1 MNPRDMRAALRSLPV
16 LTGEAPAFDP
26 HQSPA
31 EPMSM
36 FVEWFDAAVNAG
48 VPEPRAMTQG
58 DPERRHQR
66 LLYTCSGTTW
76 SKSLLWP

>member
-1 MNPRDMRAALRSLPV
+1 
-16 LTGEAPAFDP
+16 
-26 HQSPA
+26 
-31 EPMSM
+31 MSM
-36 FVEWFDAAVNAG
+36 PQAGPLAQLDADPGPVPDDWVPYAVVPNRVEFW
-48 VPEPRAMTQG
+48 QG